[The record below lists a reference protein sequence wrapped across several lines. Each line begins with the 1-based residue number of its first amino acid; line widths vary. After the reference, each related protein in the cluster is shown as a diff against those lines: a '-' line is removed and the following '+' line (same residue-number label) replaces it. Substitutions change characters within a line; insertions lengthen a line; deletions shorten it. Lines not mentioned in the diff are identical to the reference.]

1 MMNSKGKKLTG
12 VESGVLLYV
21 AELLE
26 AAVAVGTA
34 VGFFARVDA
43 DVLH

>member
-1 MMNSKGKKLTG
+1 MNSKGKKLTG